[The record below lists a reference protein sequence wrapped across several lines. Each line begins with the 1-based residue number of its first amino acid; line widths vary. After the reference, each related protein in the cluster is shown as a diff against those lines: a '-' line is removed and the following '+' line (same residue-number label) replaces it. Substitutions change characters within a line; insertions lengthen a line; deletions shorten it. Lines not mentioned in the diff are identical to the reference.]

1 MEIDRN
7 KAFKLVIVILGTLA
21 ALAVMSTMVQ
31 LIQTVLPFLIIGI
44 GIYVGYRW
52 ALSDA
57 EAPTADEVEHQAR
70 GLFSRFRRGKEV
82 VENTVAV
89 GAAVK
94 QTNDKYAKFSEVLET
109 LKDEDAADASEKI
122 IELQQSPSEAKQKAS
137 ARSRRAARRAKKAA
151 QTKTA
156 PAKPTGAIEF
166 KDRDVVISKEDV
178 VQPDIS
184 RLEEKEKEEPQIND
198 DVIAQVEARRRRL
211 HDGG

>member
-57 EAPTADEVEHQAR
+57 EAPTADEVEQQAR

-89 GAAVK
+89 GAAIK
-94 QTNDKYAKFSEVLET
+94 QTNDKYAKFNET
-109 LKDEDAADASEKI
+109 LEALQTEDAADASEKI
-122 IELQQSPSEAKQKAS
+122 IELQQSPSEPKQIAT

-151 QTKTA
+151 QTKSA

-184 RLEEKEKEEPQIND
+184 RLEEKEKEEPQVND
-198 DVIAQVEARRRRL
+198 SVIAQIEERRRRL

>member
-7 KAFKLVIVILGTLA
+7 KAFKLVLVVLGTLA
-21 ALAVMSTMVQ
+21 ALAVMSTLVQ
-31 LIQTVLPFLIIGI
+31 LIQTVLPFLIIGA
-44 GIYVGYRW
+44 GIFVAYRW

-57 EAPTADEVEHQAR
+57 EAPSADEVEHQAR

-82 VENTVAV
+82 VETTVAV
-89 GAAVK
+89 GAAMK
-94 QTNDKYAKFSEVLET
+94 QMDDKAAKFSEILET
-109 LKDEDAADASEKI
+109 LQDEDAADASEKI
-122 IELQQSPSEAKQKAS
+122 IELKQSPSEPKQKAS
-137 ARSRRAARRAKKAA
+137 ARSSRAARRAKKAA
-151 QTKTA
+151 QAKTA

-166 KDRDVVISKEDV
+166 KDHDVVISKDDL

-211 HDGG
+211 HGGK